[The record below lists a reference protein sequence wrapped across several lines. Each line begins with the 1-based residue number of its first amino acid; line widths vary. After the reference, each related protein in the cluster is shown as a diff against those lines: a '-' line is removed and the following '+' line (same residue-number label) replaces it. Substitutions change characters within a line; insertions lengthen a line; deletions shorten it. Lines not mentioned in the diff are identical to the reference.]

1 MRTFDTADT
10 LPAVPRRI
18 LVIDSADASDE
29 ARTELCAGFDAIRA
43 EFAVR
48 TAFPPEALADAQR
61 AAREVHGAGPRRVDR
76 TDLPLVTLD
85 PPASMDLDQAMAI
98 ERRAGGYR
106 VWYAISDVSAFVR
119 PGSALD
125 IETRARVETF
135 YMPDGRVPLLPPVLS
150 EDAASLL
157 PGQDRPAVVWCVDL
171 DSAGDVTSVEVG
183 RAVVRSRAR
192 LDYPA
197 MQRALDA
204 GTAPEVMNLLREVGG
219 LLRDREAVR
228 GGVVLNAPEQQV
240 VADPDGWRLE
250 YRAPLPIEDWNAQIS
265 LLAGFAAADMML
277 YGQVGVL
284 RVLPEP
290 EYATVNRLR
299 RAARALKIRWPDGE
313 PYPTLIRRMDP
324 AKPRHAAFLTE
335 ATSLL
340 RGACY
345 EVFNGSVPDRP
356 VHAALATQY
365 AHVTAPLRRLVD
377 RFATEIC
384 VALCDGDPVPDWVG
398 EALPALPHLM
408 EVGDRR
414 AKAVERACV
423 DLVEAVLLRDR
434 IGEVFEGVVLDLN
447 DRVDWDHNGKPDA
460 GVVMLRE
467 PAVIGR
473 LDGHDLPQGAELRV
487 QLVSADPA
495 ARRVL
500 FDWIDADMRPPKP
513 PEPQLSAAQTSEPR
527 TSPSRTSE
535 PPSASGP
542 PSAERQTPV
551 PQSDGAS
558 GA

>member
-1 MRTFDTADT
+1 MATVVVITLGGDCTPRSVRAFDTADT
-10 LPAVPRRI
+10 LRAVPRRI
-18 LVIDSADASDE
+18 LVIDGVDGFDE
-29 ARTELCAGFDAIRA
+29 ARTALRAGFEAIRA

-48 TAFPPEALADAQR
+48 TAFPPEALAAAER
-61 AAREVHGAGPRRVDR
+61 AAREAHPAGPRRVDR

-85 PPASMDLDQAMAI
+85 PPGSMDLDQAMAI

-106 VWYAISDVSAFVR
+106 VWYAIADVAAFVR
-119 PGSALD
+119 PGSPLD
-125 IETRARVETF
+125 IEARARVETF
-135 YMPDGRVPLLPPVLS
+135 YMPDVRVPLLPPVLS
-150 EDAASLL
+150 EGAASLL
-157 PGQDRPAVVWCVDL
+157 PGQDRPAIVWCIDL
-171 DSAGDVTSVEVG
+171 DSAGDTTAVEVS
-183 RAVVRSRAR
+183 RAVVRSRTR

-197 MQRALDA
+197 MQGALEQ

-228 GGVVLNAPEQQV
+228 GGVSLNAPEQQV
-240 VADPDGWRLE
+240 VADSDGWRLE

-290 EYATVNRLR
+290 EYATVGRLR

-313 PYPTLIRRMDP
+313 SYATLIRRMDP

-345 EVFNGSVPDRP
+345 EVFNGTVPDRP

-365 AHVTAPLRRLVD
+365 AHVTAPLRRLAD

-384 VALCDGDPVPDWVG
+384 VALCDGDPVPEWVC
-398 EALPALPHLM
+398 EALPTLPHLM
-408 EVGDRR
+408 ETGDRR
-414 AKAVERACV
+414 AKAVDRACV

-434 IGEVFEGVVLDLN
+434 VGEVFEGVVLDLN

-513 PEPQLSAAQTSEPR
+513 PEPKTPGPR
-527 TSPSRTSE
+527 TEQPPAPDSRTN
-535 PPSASGP
+535 
-542 PSAERQTPV
+542 
-551 PQSDGAS
+551 GAS